1 MHRHVEALT
10 ILLFKQQSVDKA
22 LTYCEEVVKKEEP
35 EDQQVYLHLLH
46 LHVQWFVIISRLLH
60 PPEST
65 STELKEQ
72 YYAASFQILDR
83 YHAHLVPEQ
92 VLDEYP
98 ESTPMETLFP
108 FIQQATTS
116 LTETMYN
123 TRMKYN
129 LIMSD
134 YLDVGE

>member
-22 LTYCEEVVKKEEP
+22 LEYCAEVVKKEEA

-46 LHVQWFVIISRLLH
+46 LHVRLFLVINRLLH

-65 STELKEQ
+65 PAELKEK
-72 YYAASFQILDR
+72 YFAASFQILDR

-98 ESTPMETLFP
+98 
-108 FIQQATTS
+108 
-116 LTETMYN
+116 
-123 TRMKYN
+123 
-129 LIMSD
+129 D
-134 YLDVGE
+134 YLDQPDQFLLELTYQPAGFAASLQPHSDTAPRTERQRSE